1 MCNVCRNIQN
11 WCFWSFFRFLTRFW
25 RLRRSGNSCLT
36 EIAAFEATHPTKIEL
51 KIEKMIRNT
60 NSGYFGT
67 HYTYRHVLW
76 PRGLSQF
83 RLSFSEKKPQFVASS
98 KMGDQIAKEHLVY
111 FTNEIGGFIGFW
123 QSVCMR
129 FDPELVRASPG
140 GKLLYGMHLDSS
152 TSPLMR
158 FRVEQPKFWDT
169 FWDNPYWF
177 TVTSI
182 GKFSKLSQLWDTI
195 SPSSS
200 RVRSSDYNQTKGLD
214 LILKNNLKFWKNIVS
229 QKSWVV
235 SKLSH

>member
-1 MCNVCRNIQN
+1 MTRNINSEYFCTQ
-11 WCFWSFFRFLTRFW
+11 FIHKRIFL
-25 RLRRSGNSCLT
+25 
-36 EIAAFEATHPTKIEL
+36 
-51 KIEKMIRNT
+51 
-60 NSGYFGT
+60 
-67 HYTYRHVLW
+67 

-83 RLSFSEKKPQFVASS
+83 RLSFSEKKTPFVASS
-98 KMGDQIAKEHLVY
+98 KMSDQIAKEHLVY

-229 QKSWVV
+229 QKSCVV